1 MSGFPIYIWI
11 GFVVFVIAMLALD
24 LGVFNR
30 KAHEIKMKEAI
41 LWSIFWI
48 SLALIFNLGIY
59 IFDGKEDALAFLTG
73 YVIEKSL
80 SVDNLFV
87 FLMIFTYFKVHK
99 KYQHK
104 ILFWGVVGA
113 IVLRAIFIF
122 AGIALIE
129 RFEFMIY
136 IFGAFLIFTGIKMGM
151 QGDVQ
156 IDPEH
161 NIVLRI
167 FKKVSR
173 VSCSYDEGNFFTRID
188 AKLYATPMLIVLLVV
203 ESSDLVFAV
212 DSIPAI
218 IAVTRDPFLVFTS
231 NIFAILGLRALYFAL
246 SGFVDRFYYLKYALS
261 VILTYVGIKMIISH
275 YYKIPTGISLL
286 IIVLV
291 LSLAVLLSF
300 VRERKVKIKVKRSDI
315 C

>member
-1 MSGFPIYIWI
+1 MTEFPVYVWV
-11 GFVVFVIAMLALD
+11 GFVVFIISMLALD
-24 LGVFNR
+24 LGVFNK
-30 KAHEIKMKEAI
+30 KAHEIKIKEAVW
-41 LWSIFWI
+41 WSIFWI
-48 SLALIFNLGIY
+48 GLALIFNLGIY

-87 FLMIFTYFKVHK
+87 FLMIFTFFKVPK

-104 ILFWGVVGA
+104 VLFWGVVGA

-136 IFGAFLIFTGIKMGM
+136 IFGAFLVITGIKMGF
-151 QGDVQ
+151 QGETQ
-156 IDPEH
+156 IEPEH

-167 FKKVSR
+167 FKKIFPVS
-173 VSCSYDEGNFFTRID
+173 SKYDEGNFFTRQNN
-188 AKLYATPMLIVLLVV
+188 KFYATPMFIVLLVV

-218 IAVTRDPFLVFTS
+218 IAVTRNPFIVFTS

-246 SGFVDRFYYLKYALS
+246 SSFVERFYYLKYALS
-261 VILTYVGIKMIISH
+261 VILTYVGVKMLITH
-275 YYKIPTGISLL
+275 FYKIPTGMSLL
-286 IIVLV
+286 IIVGV
-291 LSLAVLLSF
+291 LGLAVLMSF
-300 VRERKVKIKVKRSDI
+300 VREKKSKKRGTV